1 MIKKTFFSMV
11 LILFCLCLLA
21 SNGFEP
27 VNAAASLSKDSLV
40 LVTGYTKEL
49 AIEMKYASYNNFV
62 GKTLYPSPT
71 CVLTRGTLD
80 KLIKANNIVLKQGY
94 RIKIWDAYRPLSV
107 QKIMWEATPN
117 KNYVA
122 NPYRSGSKHNR
133 GAAVDVTLVDKD
145 GKELNMPTGFDNF
158 TAAASPS
165 YKGMS
170 QEQRKNLNILSS
182 AMTSAG
188 FTPLSHEWWHF
199 DDKDWKNY
207 KIQNLP
213 LSKFDKTNHT
223 LQSSVIENLKCIKG
237 TNTTQ
242 LIVVTSESSNSSY
255 AVINTYEKTN
265 NGWVN
270 NHKNMDG
277 YIGLRGFL
285 VNKQE
290 GDKKTP
296 VGAFGV
302 GTCFTKNNNIQT
314 GLTRYQYDSSDVWV
328 DDSTSAFYNTHQR
341 EPSNGRWKSAENFS
355 RMKNGIYDVFFEI
368 KYNPERIKNKGSAIF
383 FHIANPAMQIKYT
396 SGCVSTDRDHL
407 LSIVKWLEA
416 GKSPVI
422 LMGPLSMITKY

>member
-1 MIKKTFFSMV
+1 MIRKSITCLAAILSLLFFFTPPISAVQKQDLMLV
-11 LILFCLCLLA
+11 RDY
-21 SNGFEP
+21 
-27 VNAAASLSKDSLV
+27 SKDF
-40 LVTGYTKEL
+40 
-49 AIEMKYASYNNFV
+49 AIEMKYASYNNFT

-107 QKIMWEATPN
+107 QKIMWEVTPN

-122 NPYRSGSKHNR
+122 NPYRSASKHNR

-199 DDKDWKNY
+199 DDKDWKDY
-207 KIQNLP
+207 KIQDLS
-213 LSKFDKTNHT
+213 LSKFDKTNHI
-223 LQSSVIENLKCIKG
+223 LQSTAIENLKCIKG

-255 AVINTYEKTN
+255 AVINTYEKTKD
-265 NGWVN
+265 GWVN
-270 NHKNMDG
+270 NHKNLTG

-296 VGAFGV
+296 VGAFAI
-302 GTCFTKNNNIQT
+302 GTCYSRTATTQT
-314 GLTRYQYDSSDVWV
+314 GLDLYKYDSRDVWV
-328 DDSTSAFYNTHQR
+328 DDPNSAYYNTHQR

-368 KYNPERIKNKGSAIF
+368 KYNPERIKNRGSAIF

-396 SGCVSTDRDHL
+396 SGCVSTDRANL
-407 LSIVKWLEA
+407 LSIAKWLDMDS
-416 GKSPVI
+416 SPII
-422 LMGPLSMITKY
+422 LMGPLSLITKY